1 LDVCSIKSVSK
12 IFIEVEVY
20 LSTVEVYLS
29 DLKGEIMEERK
40 VPERM

>member
-1 LDVCSIKSVSK
+1 VFNQSSVSK
-12 IFIEVEVY
+12 IVIEVEVY
-20 LSTVEVYLS
+20 LSTVEVYLL

>member
-1 LDVCSIKSVSK
+1 MFLKYRSVGCVFNQISK
-12 IFIEVEVY
+12 IFIE
-20 LSTVEVYLS
+20 VEVYLS